1 MPELPEAETIAR
13 YLDRRLAGLR
23 IKRVVHLRS
32 DMVRDR
38 RGRSLRRE
46 VAGAIVRSARRR
58 GKRVIVEL
66 DRGRCLVFALG
77 MTGHPHIV
85 ESASPPAPHVH
96 LRLALSDDGYE
107 LRLRDARRFG
117 WIEWLSDGAGLDAS
131 MANLGVE
138 PLDMTLAQFRRVISR
153 SRQIKA
159 LLMDQSVIAGM
170 GNIYCDEALHRC
182 GIHPH
187 RIAAEL
193 DADQVACLC
202 RTIKRVLRAAIR
214 ANGSTI
220 NSYLHPDGGPGSYQD
235 QHWVYGREG
244 LACRTCGTPIVRM
257 LAAGRSSHVCN
268 LCQPLPA

>member
-1 MPELPEAETIAR
+1 
-13 YLDRRLAGLR
+13 
-23 IKRVVHLRS
+23 
-32 DMVRDR
+32 
-38 RGRSLRRE
+38 
-46 VAGAIVRSARRR
+46 
-58 GKRVIVEL
+58 
-66 DRGRCLVFALG
+66 
-77 MTGHPHIV
+77 
-85 ESASPPAPHVH
+85 
-96 LRLALSDDGYE
+96 
-107 LRLRDARRFG
+107 
-117 WIEWLSDGAGLDAS
+117 
-131 MANLGVE
+131 
-138 PLDMTLAQFRRVISR
+138 
-153 SRQIKA
+153 
-159 LLMDQSVIAGM
+159 M